1 LVKEGN
7 NMHNNLKQKVEFMII
22 DNYSLTSELDFLNS
36 FLNYIHSYNLK
47 LKITDHDLERVLA
60 VKSAIVGIAD
70 NYLTPLSPKPIE
82 IKDASI
88 SNIKDELLMV
98 SISLRKYMVSN
109 NRTKRITYLSKAY
122 KDTNIAIEM
131 IKTHLNYKK
140 EEISKLS

>member
-1 LVKEGN
+1 
-7 NMHNNLKQKVEFMII
+7 MHNNLKQKVEFMII

-122 KDTNIAIEM
+122 KDTNIATEM

-140 EEISKLS
+140 KEISKLS